1 MIKFLQS
8 KYAVIT
14 VYVLIVAGFGL
25 CLWSFNSAQ
34 GTLVVYGL
42 FTKTQDSDWKLVA
55 KFKSNYYANYD
66 GVTCYYPTEAQ
77 RSCDFAAIDLYGPD
91 GTENTKCV
99 FMEGDKRPPHPYDD
113 GCEEASIK

>member
-1 MIKFLQS
+1 M
-8 KYAVIT
+8 
-14 VYVLIVAGFGL
+14 LIVAGFGL

-34 GTLVVYGL
+34 GIPVVYGL
-42 FTKTQDSDWKLVA
+42 FTKTQGSDWKLVA

-113 GCEEASIK
+113 GCDGEASIK